1 MSPVNSNFQLLSII
15 VSFLLG
21 LGFAFLYDLVK
32 AWRRVKKSNRL
43 AVFFQDVIYFF
54 LISLVTFLF
63 LLAFSRG
70 EIRAYVLLP
79 IFLGFV
85 VWSLLISKYI
95 CRFFVKI
102 ISFIFEIFRK
112 IKLFFE
118 KYLARISGT
127 VKKIVE
133 NAKKIQKKPKHRKNN
148 LKQEV

>member
-21 LGFAFLYDLVK
+21 LGFAFLYDFVK
-32 AWRRVKKSNRL
+32 GWRRVKKSSRL
-43 AVFFQDVIYFF
+43 AVLFQDVVYFF

-63 LLAFSRG
+63 LLAFSKG
-70 EIRAYVLLP
+70 QIRAYVLLP

-85 VWSLLISKYI
+85 VWSALISKCI
-95 CRFFVKI
+95 CRILVKI

-112 IKLFFE
+112 LKLFFE
-118 KYLARISGT
+118 KYLARIFEGI
-127 VKKIVE
+127 KKIVK
-133 NAKKIQKKPKHRKNN
+133 NAKKIQKKPKVRKNN